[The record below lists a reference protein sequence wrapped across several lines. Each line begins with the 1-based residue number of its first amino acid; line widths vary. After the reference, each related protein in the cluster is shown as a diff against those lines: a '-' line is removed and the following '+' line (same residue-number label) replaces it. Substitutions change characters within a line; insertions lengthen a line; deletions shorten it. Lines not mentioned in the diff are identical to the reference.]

1 MGLSSK
7 FSPSEVSPHQA
18 FSTMVV
24 FQRVKEGDKYVSKL
38 IYPKEIATAEL
49 ISCN

>member
-7 FSPSEVSPHQA
+7 FVPSEINPHQA
-18 FSTMVV
+18 FSQMVV
-24 FQRVKEGDKYVSKL
+24 FQRVKEGDAYVSKL
-38 IYPKEIATAEL
+38 IYPKEIATGEL